1 VGKFSLN
8 IVVFSPCS
16 RFLTNSSSLKYR
28 NNMQQLSFSVG
39 TRLKKAGGLLQ
50 NGKDRVLYFT
60 PQLKAV
66 AACLYPDR
74 GKTSGSRR
82 RNKLSLFL
90 LTLVMSLASNLSREV
105 YKTSILTPETGLPTP
120 IFRFSNTET
129 V

>member
-1 VGKFSLN
+1 MGKFSLN

-28 NNMQQLSFSVG
+28 INMQQLSFSVG

-50 NGKDRVLYFT
+50 NGEDRVLYVT
-60 PQLKAV
+60 PQLTAV

-82 RNKLSLFL
+82 RNKLSLFRLFL
-90 LTLVMSLASNLSREV
+90 LYCCA
-105 YKTSILTPETGLPTP
+105 
-120 IFRFSNTET
+120 
-129 V
+129 